1 MGKTLKHSFTS
12 RKCLDKVLHRN
23 TSDLSDCAY
32 VLNTY
37 TKVFSVGYQIL
48 SFYIYLIFI
57 SKNVN

>member
-37 TKVFSVGYQIL
+37 IKVFSVGYQIL
-48 SFYIYLIFI
+48 SFYIYLIFN
-57 SKNVN
+57 K